1 MKDKISSILGMG
13 PSDSIPALS
22 EAGFSDGRLASEN
35 IEDLKRFPLI
45 SDNLPYVIELV
56 LDSPNPDSALNFLE
70 RFLSASAEAGI
81 DTETF
86 KEHLSLFIKIF
97 GSSEFLSSIL
107 IRKPHRGMNL
117 ITSEYLKAEKPLEI
131 MKSELKGMM
140 AEIPDYNGFLSTLRI
155 YKQEEM
161 LRIGVRDLLGYGTL
175 EEITA
180 ELSSLAS
187 AALDTAYIFCLNLL
201 KKDYGIPYYRDED
214 GSFKQC
220 TFTVLGMGKLGGNE
234 LNFSSDIDLIYLYLS
249 DEGETRLTLPLPLGE
264 GRGEGKSYTLYEF
277 YCKLAELL
285 TKAISSNTE
294 DGFVFRV
301 DLRLR
306 PEGQNGPIVNSIRS
320 AEIYYESWGE
330 TWERSAMLKARPVA
344 GDISL
349 GERFLKNIEPFVYRK
364 YLDFSTVED
373 IKEMKLKIDRDLALK
388 PGMWDVKLGSGGIRE
403 IEFLVQASQLVH
415 AGKEKVIREK
425 NTLRSLHKLNE
436 KGLLPDDDCKILTE
450 AYRFLRT
457 AEHRIQVENERQ
469 THKLPAKPEELR
481 RLAKRCGF
489 RDVDGFKETLAF
501 HSKNVER
508 LYDGIFH
515 EPSKSLEDIP
525 PEVAHFFSNGTD
537 KEEVVGRL
545 ASMGFEDPDATY
557 YRLQTLKE
565 ATPNARLT
573 QRNRAALRRL
583 APHLFL
589 EASRSPDPD
598 MAIAN
603 LDRFLST
610 VGAKGSFYALLL
622 ENPKMIR
629 FLAALFGTS
638 DFLSQFLISHPE
650 LLDTL
655 LRSDTVTPVKS
666 KEELGAELSAAFS
679 AAEGYEEVLDTI
691 RRFRNIELIRI
702 GINDIAEEIGLM
714 EVCSQLTS
722 LADLS
727 IDVALRVSEEGIRS
741 RYGTPFLPDGTE
753 AFISVIGMG
762 KLGGR
767 EMNYS
772 SDLDLIFLYSGAG
785 ETKGVNRH
793 VGSSTPAAPMKILN
807 HSPIPPSPIP
817 GGKGEIPTV
826 KVITNQEYF
835 VKVAQRVIS
844 FLTLQTREGYLY
856 KVDTRLRPSGSAGAL
871 VSSLDAYRRYHH
883 ESARLWERQALIKA
897 RNVAGNSE
905 LGKEVMGEITTF
917 VYNRGIDEEG
927 RKEMIHLRE
936 RMEKE
941 LAKEGP
947 ERYNVKTG
955 RGGIVDIEFAA
966 QFLQL
971 RHGRELTELRKSNTI
986 NALDA
991 LVSSGLI
998 TPEDHSALKGAYL
1011 FLMKA
1016 ENRLRILHNVSTDQM
1031 DLHPGKVDRLAKRL
1045 GYHGDAPHDLFLKD
1059 YRRHTENV
1067 REIYNRILS
1076 IPSSPPLAGGD

>member
-1 MKDKISSILGMG
+1 MKDKILSILEMG
-13 PSDSIPALS
+13 PSDRIPALS

-35 IEDLKRFPLI
+35 IEEIKGYPLI
-45 SDNLPYVIELV
+45 SDNLPYVIELA
-56 LDSPNPDSALNFLE
+56 LESPNPDSALNFLE
-70 RFLSASAEAGI
+70 RFLSASAKAGI
-81 DTETF
+81 DTGTF

-117 ITSEYLKAEKPLEI
+117 ITSDYLKKKKPLEI
-131 MKSELKGMM
+131 MKSELEGMM
-140 AEIPDYNGFLSTLRI
+140 AEVPDYNGLLSTLRRH
-155 YKQEEM
+155 KQEEM
-161 LRIGVRDLLGYGTL
+161 LRIGVRDLLGYGPL

-187 AALDTAYIFCLNLL
+187 AALDTAYSFCLGLL
-201 KKDYGIPYYRDED
+201 KKDYGTPYCSDED
-214 GSFKQC
+214 GSIKEC

-234 LNFSSDIDLIYLYLS
+234 LNFSSDIDLIYLYES
-249 DEGETRLTLPLPLGE
+249 DEGETKGGSKT
-264 GRGEGKSYTLYEF
+264 YTLYEF

-306 PEGQNGPIVNSIRS
+306 PEGQNGPVVNSVRS
-320 AEIYYESWGE
+320 AEVYYESWGE

-349 GERFLKNIEPFVYRK
+349 GERFLKEMAPFIYRK

-415 AGKEKVIREK
+415 AGKEKGIREK
-425 NTLRSLHKLNE
+425 NTLRSLLKLNE
-436 KGLLPDDDCKILTE
+436 KGLLTDDDCKTLSE

-469 THKLPAKPEELR
+469 THKLPAKPEDLR

-489 RDVDGFKETLAF
+489 RDVDGFKEVLAF

-525 PEVAHFFSNGTD
+525 PEVAHFFSNETD
-537 KEEVVGRL
+537 KEEVLERL

-589 EASRSPDPD
+589 EAFRSPDPD

-655 LRSDTVTPVKS
+655 LRSDTVTPLKS
-666 KEELGAELSAAFS
+666 KDELRVELSSALS

-727 IDVALRVSEEGIRS
+727 IDVALRVSEEEIRS
-741 RYGTPFLPDGTE
+741 RYGTPFVTKPASQVFDTLRTDENFKSQPHPPTPHSRREGGDFHGEVTE

-772 SDLDLIFLYSGAG
+772 SDLDLIFIYSGAG
-785 ETKGVNRH
+785 ETTG
-793 VGSSTPAAPMKILN
+793 P
-807 HSPIPPSPIP
+807 
-817 GGKGEIPTV
+817 

-835 VKVAQRVIS
+835 AKVAQRVIS
-844 FLTLQTREGYLY
+844 CLTLQTREGYLY

-905 LGKEVMGEITTF
+905 LGKEVMEGIASF
-917 VYNRGIDEEG
+917 VYNRGIDEDG

-971 RHGRELTELRKSNTI
+971 RHGRELTELRMSNTV

-998 TPEDHSALKGAYL
+998 TSEDHSALKGAYL

-1031 DLHPGKVDRLAKRL
+1031 DLHPGKVDKLAKRL

-1059 YRRHTENV
+1059 YREHTEKV
-1067 REIYNRILS
+1067 RNIYNRLLS

>member
-1 MKDKISSILGMG
+1 MVSCPDMKDKILSILEMG
-13 PSDSIPALS
+13 TSDRIPALS

-35 IEDLKRFPLI
+35 IEEIKGFPLI
-45 SDNLPYVIELV
+45 SDNLPYVIESALN
-56 LDSPNPDSALNFLE
+56 SPNPDSALNFLE
-70 RFLSASAEAGI
+70 RFLAASAEAGI
-81 DTETF
+81 DTGTF
-86 KEHLSLFIKIF
+86 KENLSLYIKVF

-107 IRKPHRGMNL
+107 IRKPSRGLNL
-117 ITSEYLKAEKPLEI
+117 ITSEYLKKEKPLEI

-140 AEIPDYNGFLSTLRI
+140 EEIHDYNGLLSTLRI

-161 LRIGVRDLLGYGTL
+161 LRIGARDLLGYGIL

-187 AALDTAYIFCLNLL
+187 AALDTAYIFCLDLL
-201 KKDYGIPYYRDED
+201 KKDYGIPWYRDED
-214 GSFKQC
+214 GSLKEC

-234 LNFSSDIDLIYLYLS
+234 LNFSSDIDLIYLYES
-249 DEGETRLTLPLPLGE
+249 DEGETKGGSRT
-264 GRGEGKSYTLYEF
+264 YTLYEF
-277 YCKLAELL
+277 YCKLSELL

-294 DGFVFRV
+294 DGFIFRV

-306 PEGQNGPIVNSIRS
+306 PEGQNGPIVNSVRS

-349 GERFLKNIEPFVYRK
+349 GERFLKEMEPFIYRK
-364 YLDFSTVED
+364 YLDFTTIED

-415 AGKEKVIREK
+415 AGKEKAIREK
-425 NTLRSLHKLNE
+425 NTLRSLLKLNE
-436 KGLLPDDDCKILTE
+436 RGLLPDEDCKTLTE

-457 AEHRIQVENERQ
+457 AEHRIQIENERQ

-489 RDVDGFKETLAF
+489 KDVDGFKEALSF

-525 PEVAHFFSNGTD
+525 PEVVLFFSNETD

-545 ASMGFEDPDATY
+545 VSMGFEDPESAY

-666 KEELGAELSAAFS
+666 KEELGIELSSALS

-702 GINDIAEEIGLM
+702 GINDIAEEIGLI
-714 EVCSQLTS
+714 EACSQLTS

-727 IDVALRVSEEGIRS
+727 IDVALRVSEEEIRS
-741 RYGTPFLPDGTE
+741 RYGTPFLTDGSE

-772 SDLDLIFLYSGAG
+772 SDLDLIFIYSGAG
-785 ETKGVNRH
+785 ETKG
-793 VGSSTPAAPMKILN
+793 P
-807 HSPIPPSPIP
+807 
-817 GGKGEIPTV
+817 

-835 VKVAQRVIS
+835 AKVAQRVIS

-871 VSSLDAYRRYHH
+871 VSSLEAYRRYHH

-897 RNVAGNSE
+897 RNVAGNPE
-905 LGKEVMGEITTF
+905 LGKEVMEEIASF

-971 RHGRELTELRKSNTI
+971 RHGRELAELRKSNTI
-986 NALDA
+986 NALDVLA
-991 LVSSGLI
+991 SSGLI
-998 TPEDHSALKGAYL
+998 TPEDHSALKDAYL

-1031 DLHPGKVDRLAKRL
+1031 DLHPGKVDKLAKRL

-1067 REIYNRILS
+1067 REIYNRIVVR
-1076 IPSSPPLAGGD
+1076 GQ